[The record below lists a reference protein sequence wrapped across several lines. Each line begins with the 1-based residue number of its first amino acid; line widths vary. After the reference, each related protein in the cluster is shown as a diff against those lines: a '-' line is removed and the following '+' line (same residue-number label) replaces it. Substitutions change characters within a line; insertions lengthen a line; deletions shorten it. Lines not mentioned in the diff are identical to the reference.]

1 MGNRSPRLQFTA
13 EERET
18 PQLKQAIQTADKKA
32 AKLEKAEAKIPKKT
46 VKKKE
51 RIVDANIGKVTTRL
65 YFEEVDKK
73 RPPSKLTHA
82 AASTPGNA
90 ILSSAHREIRESEDE
105 NVGVESAHKLEQAAE
120 SGMRSP

>member
-51 RIVDANIGKVTTRL
+51 RKAEQKLVQMILPICSAVERL
-65 YFEEVDKK
+65 
-73 RPPSKLTHA
+73 
-82 AASTPGNA
+82 
-90 ILSSAHREIRESEDE
+90 
-105 NVGVESAHKLEQAAE
+105 
-120 SGMRSP
+120 

>member
-18 PQLKQAIQTADKKA
+18 PQLKRTIQTADKKA

-51 RIVDANIGKVTTRL
+51 RVVDANTGKVTTRL
-65 YFEEVDKK
+65 
-73 RPPSKLTHA
+73 L
-82 AASTPGNA
+82 
-90 ILSSAHREIRESEDE
+90 L
-105 NVGVESAHKLEQAAE
+105 
-120 SGMRSP
+120 